1 MSQKVFAFAQ
11 ILDKNARSK
20 VYADIAKGKSRF
32 GMWDQEVSL
41 RQEFHGAN
49 GFLLKIKPGDWIVH
63 VNSPEY
69 GRCVAV
75 QVQGNYDFDAGIKC
89 SWGVDFCNYIP
100 VSPESI
106 VEFDRND
113 ERVLPSV
120 NLRPMRRGQQIKQVA
135 DFLQSLENLKREK
148 LAAASSELRG
158 VIHLRAKFD
167 TELLPKVTRY
177 IHELNRSKELERF
190 LHQIFDS
197 MPNVESTLNG
207 FGWGTDYGADLIVEF
222 HSPLFGVSLSS
233 KLIVQV
239 KSYSGQHT
247 ELDAIDQIARGIK
260 KYSGNG
266 GLLITTGEST
276 ERLEEYAREVGERI
290 GMPIDIIA
298 GAEVAR
304 FVLRYGPDLLIG
316 AGGA

>member
-1 MSQKVFAFAQ
+1 MSQQVFAFAKVV
-11 ILDKNARSK
+11 DKSARAM
-20 VYADIAKGKSRF
+20 VYADIARGKSRF

-41 RQEFHGAN
+41 REQYHGAN

-63 VNSPEY
+63 VNSPKY

-75 QVQGNYDFDAGIKC
+75 QAQAEYTFDEGIKC
-89 SWGVDFCNYIP
+89 AWGVDFRNYIP
-100 VSPESI
+100 VNPDTI

-120 NLRPMRRGQQIKQVA
+120 NLRPMRRGQRIKQVN
-135 DFLQSLENLKREK
+135 DFLKSLENLKQEK
-148 LAAASSELRG
+148 LAAMSGELRG
-158 VIHLRAKFD
+158 VIHLREKFD
-167 TELLPKVTRY
+167 SELLPKVTKY

-190 LHQIFDS
+190 LHAIFES

-207 FGWGTDYGADLIVEF
+207 FGWGTDHGADLIVEF
-222 HSPLFGVSLSS
+222 QNPLSGVSLSS

-239 KSYSGQHT
+239 KSYSGAHT
-247 ELDAIDQIARGIK
+247 ELNAIDQIATGIE

-266 GLLITTGEST
+266 GLLITTGNAT
-276 ERLEEYAREVGERI
+276 EELEEYAREVGERI

-298 GAEVAR
+298 GAEVSR
-304 FVLRYGPDLLIG
+304 FVLRHAPDLLIG
-316 AGGA
+316 SAGL

>member
-1 MSQKVFAFAQ
+1 MSQKVFAFAK
-11 ILDKNARSK
+11 IDDKNARSK
-20 VYADIAKGKSRF
+20 VYEDISKGKSRF
-32 GMWDQEVSL
+32 GMWNQKVSL
-41 RQEFHGAN
+41 HQQFHGAN
-49 GFLLKIKPGDWIVH
+49 SFLLKIKPGDWIVH
-63 VNSPEY
+63 VNSPQY

-75 QVQGNYDFDAGIKC
+75 QAQGGYDFDDGIKC
-89 SWGVDFCNYIP
+89 TWGIDFCNYVP
-100 VSPESI
+100 VNEESI

-120 NLRPMRRGQQIKQVA
+120 NLRPMRRGQQVKQVS
-135 DFLQSLENLKREK
+135 DFLQTLENLKQEK
-148 LAAASSELRG
+148 SEASNSELRG

-167 TELLPKVTRY
+167 TELLPKVSRY

-190 LHQIFDS
+190 LHLVFDS

-207 FGWGTDYGADLIVEF
+207 FGWRTDHGADLIVEF
-222 HSPLFGVSLSS
+222 HNPLSGVSLSS

-247 ELDAIDQIARGIK
+247 ELSAIDQIAIGIK

-266 GLLITTGEST
+266 GLLITTGEAT
-276 ERLEEYAREVGERI
+276 EQLEEYAREVGGRI

-298 GAEVAR
+298 GSEVAR
-304 FVLRYGPDLLIG
+304 FVLRHAPNLLIG
-316 AGGA
+316 AAVL